1 MQQTNFRL
9 VKHLYAIKRVNY
21 LKKQK
26 TKQQKTIKQTKKP
39 KQTNKQTYKQT
50 KFMLDF

>member
-21 LKKQK
+21 LKKQNNK
-26 TKQQKTIKQTKKP
+26 KQSNKQKTE
-39 KQTNKQTYKQT
+39 TNKQADIQT
-50 KFMLDF
+50 NQIHA

>member
-21 LKKQK
+21 LKKQNNK
-26 TKQQKTIKQTKKP
+26 KQSNKQKTETNKHADI
-39 KQTNKQTYKQT
+39 QTNQIYA
-50 KFMLDF
+50 

>member
-21 LKKQK
+21 LKKQNNK
-26 TKQQKTIKQTKKP
+26 KQSNKQKIE
-39 KQTNKQTYKQT
+39 TNKQADIQT
-50 KFMLDF
+50 NQIYA